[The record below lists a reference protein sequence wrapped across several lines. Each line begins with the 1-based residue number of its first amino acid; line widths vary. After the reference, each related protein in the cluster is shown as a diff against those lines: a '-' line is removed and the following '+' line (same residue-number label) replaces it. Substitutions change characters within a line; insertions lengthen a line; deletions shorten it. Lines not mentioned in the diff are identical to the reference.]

1 MWRVVDISGEGRT
14 LTLNRESLRVAA
26 DGAEVGRVPLSD
38 IQSVLIHG
46 HGAMVSASLLGRLA
60 ELGIP
65 LVICG
70 RNHMPLS
77 LAVPVVGNG
86 EQAPRMALQ
95 ADAPLPTR
103 KRIWKAMVTQKIL
116 AQGQMLDRIGAADGT
131 RLRVMAKSV
140 RAGDPDNTEAQAARL
155 YWPALLGPRFRRDPD
170 AGGLNAPLN
179 YGYTVLRAAVARA
192 ICAAGLNPSL
202 GVFHSGKRNPFQ
214 LADDLVEPFRPLVD
228 DLVWRN
234 AKVWQDK
241 ALDAEMKAAL
251 VGVTDRSLPTDQG
264 SQAVPRV
271 MTAMALSLVDVFMGD
286 RTTPWFPDS
295 WTAVDQGS
303 LDLD

>member
-14 LTLNRESLRVAA
+14 LTLNRDSLRVTQDAI
-26 DGAEVGRVPLSD
+26 EVGRVPLAD

-46 HGAMVSASLLGRLA
+46 HGAMLSASLLARLA

-65 LVICG
+65 VVLCG
-70 RNHMPLS
+70 RNHMPVS
-77 LAVPVVGNG
+77 LTLPVVGNG
-86 EQAPRMALQ
+86 EQAPRMTLQ
-95 ADAPLPTR
+95 AEAALPTR
-103 KRIWKAMVTQKIL
+103 KRIWKGLVTQKIL
-116 AQGQMLDRIGAADGT
+116 AQAKALERIGATEAA
-131 RLRVMAKSV
+131 RLRLLAREV
-140 RAGDPDNTEAQAARL
+140 RSGDPDNKEAQAARL
-155 YWPALLGPRFRRDPD
+155 YWPVLMGRNFRRDPD

-228 DLVWRN
+228 LLVWRN
-234 AKVWQDK
+234 AEAWRDK
-241 ALDAEMKAAL
+241 PLTPEMKAIL
-251 VGVTDRSLPTDQG
+251 VAITDRALPTDQG
-264 SQAVPRV
+264 AMAVPRV
-271 MTAMALSLVDVFMGD
+271 MIAMALSLVDVFMGD
-286 RTTPWFPDS
+286 RANPWMPDA
-295 WTAVDQGS
+295 WEAIDQGS